1 MTADSRPSAVVSRPS
16 LPPGPHMLEQVENRS
31 PAGADSAVA
40 EHVLRLESAVG
51 RRRSAVVSPWL
62 RRANILSKFVT
73 VQVAVQLM
81 GVASGILLVR
91 TLSQTEYAYFTLAFS
106 MLSTMSILADSG
118 IGIALS
124 SIGGRVWNDRERF
137 GQLINT
143 ALRLRRYLASI
154 AVIAVTPILVW
165 LLIRSGA
172 PRLYAAGITLT
183 LLIGLNYQ
191 LLSGVLMIVPRL
203 HSQIKRVQALDS
215 LAAAVRLV
223 LLVAAYFIFLN
234 AEVAVAATIIS
245 VIVQYAVLRRWVK
258 DDVDLTAPVSSEDQS
273 TMLGIVKHQAPNAV
287 FYCIQGQ
294 LTVWLISVFGN
305 TRSIAEVGALGR
317 LSVIFAIINAAMS
330 SIVLPAFARCQS
342 PRELRIRY
350 FQVSGGFLLLGLA
363 LIAAAALFPD
373 QILWVL
379 GSKYAHLRNEL
390 LLMMIMSAFSA
401 VISAMWSL
409 NSTKAW
415 IRFSWLNIP
424 SVILTQIVLLALLD
438 VSTVRGVILFGIFS
452 LVPNFLLNSML
463 TFRGLS
469 ERRY

>member
-1 MTADSRPSAVVSRPS
+1 
-16 LPPGPHMLEQVENRS
+16 MLEQVEAIALTDDTALPGPS
-31 PAGADSAVA
+31 LGSLPLAPGP
-40 EHVLRLESAVG
+40 
-51 RRRSAVVSPWL
+51 SPWL

-124 SIGGRVWNDRERF
+124 SIGGRVWDDRERF

-143 ALRLRRYLASI
+143 ALKLRRYLASI

-215 LAAAVRLV
+215 LAAAVRLA
-223 LLVAAYFIFLN
+223 LLIAAYFIFLN

-245 VIVQYAVLRRWVK
+245 VIVQYVVLRRWVK
-258 DDVDLTAPVSSEDQS
+258 DDVDLAAPVSSEDQS

-287 FYCIQGQ
+287 FFCLQGQ
-294 LTVWLISVFGN
+294 LTVWLISVFGRTQN
-305 TRSIAEVGALGR
+305 IAEVGALGR
-317 LSVIFAIINAAMS
+317 LGVIFSVIGAVMT

-350 FQVSGGFLLLGLA
+350 FQVCGGFLLMGLA

-373 QILWVL
+373 QFLWIL

-401 VISAMWSL
+401 LTAAMWSL

-415 IRFSWLNIP
+415 IKYSWLYIPGTLLAQITLLLVLDISSVKGVLWFGLISSIP
-424 SVILTQIVLLALLD
+424 SFLVNVIL
-438 VSTVRGVILFGIFS
+438 SFKG
-452 LVPNFLLNSML
+452 L
-463 TFRGLS
+463 TDSAKDQRLQES
-469 ERRY
+469 

>member
-1 MTADSRPSAVVSRPS
+1 MATQSAIGNPQAAIR
-16 LPPGPHMLEQVENRS
+16 H
-31 PAGADSAVA
+31 
-40 EHVLRLESAVG
+40 
-51 RRRSAVVSPWL
+51 SPWL

-73 VQVAVQLM
+73 VQVAVQAM

-118 IGIALS
+118 ISISLS
-124 SIGGRVWNDRERF
+124 SIGGRVWQDRERF

-143 ALRLRRYLASI
+143 ALKLRRYLASI
-154 AVIAVTPILVW
+154 AVIVVTPILIW

-172 PRLYAAGITLT
+172 SVTYAAGITLV

-203 HSQIKRVQALDS
+203 HSQIKRVQKLDS

-223 LLVAAYFIFLN
+223 LLIAAYFIFLN
-234 AEVAVAATIIS
+234 ATVAVCATIAS
-245 VIVQYAVLRRWVK
+245 VIIQYVLLRHWVS
-258 DDVDLTAPVSSEDQS
+258 DSVDLSAPVSSEDQS

-305 TRSIAEVGALGR
+305 TKSIAEIGALGR
-317 LSVIFAIINAAMS
+317 LSVIFAILNASMA

-342 PRELRIRY
+342 PRDLRIRY
-350 FQVSGGFLLLGLA
+350 FQVCGGFLLLGLA
-363 LIAAAALFPD
+363 LVSAAAMFPD
-373 QILWVL
+373 QFLWIL
-379 GSKYAHLRNEL
+379 GSKYAHLRHEL
-390 LLMMIMSAFSA
+390 LLMMIMAAFNA

-415 IRFSWLNIP
+415 IQYSWLNIP
-424 SVILTQIVLLALLD
+424 SVILTQIVLLTMLD
-438 VSTVRGVILFGIFS
+438 VSTVRAVILFGTFS
-452 LVPNFLLNSML
+452 LTPTFVLNATL
-463 TFRGLS
+463 TLRGLYDQ
-469 ERRY
+469 RHLTG

>member
-1 MTADSRPSAVVSRPS
+1 MVSPS
-16 LPPGPHMLEQVENRS
+16 
-31 PAGADSAVA
+31 
-40 EHVLRLESAVG
+40 ESAILNPQSEIRDSVSQSAI
-51 RRRSAVVSPWL
+51 RNPRSSILPSPWL
-62 RRANILSKFVT
+62 RRANILSRFVT

-106 MLSTMSILADSG
+106 MMSTMSILADSG
-118 IGIALS
+118 ISISLS
-124 SIGGRVWNDRERF
+124 SIGGRVWQDRERF
-137 GQLINT
+137 GRLINT
-143 ALRLRRYLASI
+143 ALKLRRYLASI

-203 HSQIKRVQALDS
+203 HSQIKRVQTLDS
-215 LAAAVRLV
+215 LAAAVRLA
-223 LLVAAYFIFLN
+223 LLVTAYFIFLN
-234 AEVAVAATIIS
+234 AEVAVLATIIS
-245 VIVQYAVLRRWVK
+245 VIVQYVVLRRWVT
-258 DDVDLTAPVSSEDQS
+258 DSVDLKAPVSTEDQS
-273 TMLGIVKHQAPNAV
+273 AMLGIVKHQAPNAV

-305 TRSIAEVGALGR
+305 TKSIAEVGALGR

-350 FQVSGGFLLLGLA
+350 FQVSCGFLLLGLSM
-363 LIAAAALFPD
+363 IAAAALFPD

-379 GSKYAHLRNEL
+379 GSKYAHLKHEL
-390 LLMMIMSAFSA
+390 LLMMIMSAFNNIIA
-401 VISAMWSL
+401 AMWSL

-415 IRFSWLNIP
+415 IKYSWLNIP
-424 SVILTQIVLLALLD
+424 SVILTQIVLLTVLD

-463 TFRGLS
+463 TFRGLT
-469 ERRY
+469 EQLGQTA